1 MFALV
6 DCNNFYASC
15 ERVFNPSL
23 EGKPIVVLSNND
35 GCIIARSNEAKALGI
50 KMGDPYFK
58 SRELIEQNKVVV
70 FSSNYELYGD
80 MSSRV
85 MQTLELHTPQVE
97 NYSIDEAFLLLDG
110 LHEPMHHAADLRRI
124 VKQWTGIPVSVG
136 VAPTKTLSKVANHIA
151 KKKLVNIGVCG
162 LNTETEIATA
172 LSQFP
177 VTDVWGIGRQWGKF
191 LAEHGIATADD
202 LRRQPDSWIRKNM
215 HVVGLRIA
223 WELRGIKCHE
233 LELSPPPKKSICVS
247 RSFSERL
254 TTMQPIHEAILT
266 HTARAGEKLRHNK
279 LLAKHMMVFLHTS
292 PHAANEQFQYGKLA
306 FKMPFYTND
315 TFELSHYAS
324 IALEQLFKPGHRYMK
339 CGIELMDLVAE
350 GSENLDLFDK
360 MRNPRHQ
367 ALMQTMDSI
376 NKKMGRHTV
385 QFAGAGLGREWF
397 TKRDLRSPRYTTDRN
412 ELFTAFAN

>member
-58 SRELIEQNKVVV
+58 MRDLIEKNNVIV

-85 MQTLELHTPQVE
+85 MQTLQLHTPLLE
-97 NYSIDEAFLLLDG
+97 NYSIDEAFLELDDFFD
-110 LHEPMHHAADLRRI
+110 PISHAIDLRRT
-124 VKQWTGIPVSVG
+124 VRQWTGIPVSIG
-136 VAPTKTLSKVANHIA
+136 IAPTKTLSKVANHIA
-151 KKKLVNIGVCG
+151 KKVLVDVGVCG
-162 LNTETEIATA
+162 LQTPDEITVACA
-172 LSQFP
+172 KFP
-177 VTDVWGIGRQWGKF
+177 IGDVWGIGRQWAKF
-191 LAEHGIATADD
+191 LAGHGINTADD
-202 LRRQPDSWIRKNM
+202 FRRQPDNWIRKNM

-233 LELSPPPKKSICVS
+233 LELAPPPKKSICVS

-254 TTMQPIHEAILT
+254 TTVEAVREALLT
-266 HTARAGEKLRHNK
+266 HTARAGEKLRHNG

-292 PHAANEQFQYGKLA
+292 PHAQNEPFDYGKVG
-306 FKMPFYTND
+306 FKLPFYTND
-315 TFELSHYAS
+315 TLELSRYS
-324 IALEQLFKPGHRYMK
+324 NKALDVLFKPGHRYMK
-339 CGIELMDLVAE
+339 CGLEMSDMAAVGA
-350 GSENLDLFDK
+350 ENLDLFES
-360 MRNPRHQ
+360 MRNPRRE
-367 ALMQTMDSI
+367 ALMTALDRI
-376 NKKMGRHTV
+376 NHKMGRNTIA
-385 QFAGAGLGREWF
+385 FAGSGIERNWF
-397 TKRDLRSPRYTTDRN
+397 TKRDLRSPRYTTSRH
-412 ELFTAFAN
+412 ELFTALAN